1 MQSINQIMLT
11 RLTAC
16 LVFGLLTS
24 ALIPNA
30 LAQDD
35 KLLTAKRIE
44 IDAAN
49 YLLVKFENYVG
60 GLDGKE
66 GTLTPD
72 GKNALTKIA
81 TLKKQHPEDPRVLNL
96 YERAQS
102 AARLLRG
109 DRIEITQDILAYRD
123 IEKKRVEMLAG
134 LSRKVW
140 LQYQEKLLRERE
152 DVITNPFP
160 APNPENT
167 QASEMKNRPIIL
179 RGLQYPEG
187 VFLQYG
193 RQFVAIGNAAKGF
206 YFIDTSSQSFVGA
219 YEAVRRYQR
228 QVASA
233 LPKEW
238 IVSGQITSPQI
249 MAPGGGGLQDGQAY
263 AGWLVEVDTIF
274 VPENV
279 FAQANKKSELGGNFA
294 GEQTLNEAF
303 ASLYSVNKLP
313 PADSAPE
320 DLLKVFV
327 TAIKEK
333 NFDLYK
339 QCIHPEEQQTA
350 IQREWIA
357 RKWDIFQR
365 RFTKDMVEVLIGK
378 IDEIDVI
385 QGGSQK
391 ENENILAEFLP
402 DEEVKEVTNDGLP
415 RSELVTLW
423 LKLYD
428 ETGRMREYQ
437 KPITLKRDEKI
448 GEFRWFVYSGFPF

>member
-1 MQSINQIMLT
+1 MFIKLMAY
-11 RLTAC
+11 TA
-16 LVFGLLTS
+16 FGLVNS
-24 ALIPNA
+24 ALIPTA

-35 KLLTAKRIE
+35 QLLTAKRIE
-44 IDAAN
+44 VDEAN
-49 YLLVKFENYVG
+49 YLLTKFENYVG
-60 GLDGKE
+60 RLDGKE

-72 GKNALTKIA
+72 GKKALTKIA
-81 TLKKQHPEDPRVLNL
+81 MLKKEHPEDPRVLKL

-109 DRIEITQDILAYRD
+109 DRIQITQDILAYRD
-123 IEKKRVEMLAG
+123 IEKKRVKMLAG
-134 LSRKVW
+134 LNQRAW
-140 LQYQEKLLRERE
+140 LEYQEKLLSERE
-152 DVITNPFP
+152 DVIANPFP

-167 QASEMKNRPIIL
+167 QTQEMKNRPIL
-179 RGLQYPEG
+179 LQGLQYPEG
-187 VFLQYG
+187 IFLQYG
-193 RQFVAIGNAAKGF
+193 RQFVAIGDAAKGF

-228 QVASA
+228 QVASS

-238 IVSGQITSPQI
+238 IVSGRVVSPQI
-249 MAPGGGGLQDGQAY
+249 MAPGGGGSQDGQAY

-279 FAQANKKSELGGNFA
+279 FAQANKESELGGNFA

-313 PADSAPE
+313 PAGSGPE
-320 DLLKVFV
+320 ALLKVFV

-350 IQREWIA
+350 VQQEWIA
-357 RKWDIFQR
+357 RKWDMFQR

-385 QGGSQK
+385 QGGAEK
-391 ENENILAEFLP
+391 EDEDILAEFLP
-402 DEEVKEVTNDGLP
+402 DEEVKEVTDDGLP

-428 ETGRMREYQ
+428 ETGRMRESQ
-437 KPITLKRDEKI
+437 KPLTLKRDEKI

>member
-1 MQSINQIMLT
+1 MQ
-11 RLTAC
+11 
-16 LVFGLLTS
+16 
-24 ALIPNA
+24 LITF
-30 LAQDD
+30 LSSS
-35 KLLTAKRIE
+35 R
-44 IDAAN
+44 
-49 YLLVKFENYVG
+49 NYVG

-123 IEKKRVEMLAG
+123 IEKKRVKMLAG
-134 LSRKVW
+134 INREVW

-152 DVITNPFP
+152 DVIANPFP

-187 VFLQYG
+187 IFLQYG

-228 QVASA
+228 QGRFSA
-233 LPKEW
+233 TEG
-238 IVSGQITSPQI
+238 VGSFSGQITSPQI

-279 FAQANKKSELGGNFA
+279 FAQANKN
-294 GEQTLNEAF
+294 LNLEGI
-303 ASLYSVNKLP
+303 L
-313 PADSAPE
+313 
-320 DLLKVFV
+320 
-327 TAIKEK
+327 
-333 NFDLYK
+333 
-339 QCIHPEEQQTA
+339 
-350 IQREWIA
+350 RE
-357 RKWDIFQR
+357 
-365 RFTKDMVEVLIGK
+365 
-378 IDEIDVI
+378 
-385 QGGSQK
+385 S
-391 ENENILAEFLP
+391 
-402 DEEVKEVTNDGLP
+402 
-415 RSELVTLW
+415 
-423 LKLYD
+423 
-428 ETGRMREYQ
+428 
-437 KPITLKRDEKI
+437 KR
-448 GEFRWFVYSGFPF
+448 